1 MASMKPTRPT
11 AATES
16 TKSSKPPES
25 FETSEPRKPRE
36 PAESRPA
43 PAPRADRN
51 ELEAILGAWHAATVK
66 LEQTHA
72 LLAEEVRRLTGEL
85 EVKNRELARKNRLAD
100 LGQMASH
107 VAHEVRNNLV
117 PLTLYTSLLRRRV
130 ADDRQSVSILD
141 RIDTGLTALG
151 AMVNDLLHFT
161 SDRAPMV
168 RPFRLREL
176 LDEVYAGLA
185 PQLAAQ
191 AIRTVTDVPDD
202 LVVHAD
208 PQMVRRAVL
217 NLTLNALDAM
227 PEGGTIV
234 VTAAEGPRGVELE
247 VADTGCGLSDEAR
260 RRAFEPFFSTKNG
273 GTGLGLA
280 IVSRIAQAHG
290 GEVFAANCPDGGAAF
305 TVRLP
310 ARRQW
315 EVAA

>member
-1 MASMKPTRPT
+1 MKPTRPA
-11 AATES
+11 AATDS
-16 TKSSKPPES
+16 PEPMPS
-25 FETSEPRKPRE
+25 PH
-36 PAESRPA
+36 
-43 PAPRADRN
+43 PRADHG

-85 EVKNRELARKNRLAD
+85 EVKNRELARRNRLAD

-130 ADDRQSVSILD
+130 AADDQSVSILD

-161 SDRAPMV
+161 SDRDPMV

-176 LDEVYAGLA
+176 LDEVYTSLA
-185 PQLAAQ
+185 PQLA
-191 AIRTVTDVPDD
+191 
-202 LVVHAD
+202 
-208 PQMVRRAVL
+208 
-217 NLTLNALDAM
+217 
-227 PEGGTIV
+227 GTIV

-247 VADTGCGLSDEAR
+247 VADTGGGLSDEAR
-260 RRAFEPFFSTKNG
+260 RRAFEPFFSTKDG

-280 IVSRIAQAHG
+280 IVSRIAQVHG

-310 ARRQW
+310 SRRQW